1 MNSKEKR
8 VGLGLELSVHGQ
20 AGLLLLGSS
29 GVPDGRGSGYVA
41 EENLTTRKQK
51 RVMGRVFQLGPTCQV
66 PTTIQLQPLEELAL
80 ATLRHKLWQVPVGGV
95 ACCSASVS
103 TGDSEASAEGERERE

>member
-29 GVPDGRGSGYVA
+29 GVPDGRGSGA
-41 EENLTTRKQK
+41 HGRGKPHKEEAK
-51 RVMGRVFQLGPTCQV
+51 
-66 PTTIQLQPLEELAL
+66 
-80 ATLRHKLWQVPVGGV
+80 
-95 ACCSASVS
+95 
-103 TGDSEASAEGERERE
+103 